1 MAQRR
6 SSSEDTKDTTFTA
19 LTPTESPTE
28 YRSNIEITELTSR
41 SKKDLEA
48 ARERILRRQ
57 ALVRQDAPQ
66 LPFLT
71 FFRRGLSDEEL
82 DRVATQPS
90 VYDDPATA
98 KFFEPHPQWENLH
111 RFDPDARWTWREEL
125 PLINRLDWKIM
136 AWACIAFFGLDLGR
150 GNLAQAN
157 TDNFLPDLN
166 LTTNDYNMGNT
177 VFQLSFLSAELPSQ
191 IISKR
196 IGVDR
201 WLPFLMCS
209 WAIVSGA
216 QFFLSGRTS
225 FLVCRCLLG
234 LLQGGFI
241 PEVVLFLT
249 YFYKNTELPFRLAI
263 FWCTRRFTDIVAPII
278 AFGIL
283 RLRGHQGHEGWRWLF
298 LAEGAIMFS
307 IGIFSAFFMPASPT
321 QTKSWYRPSGW
332 FNEREETIMVNRI
345 IRDDPSKGEMHN
357 RQGLTLKLL
366 WKSLCDFDIWPIYIF
381 GLLWELPS
389 GPPDQYLTLN
399 LRNLGFSTFDSN
411 LLSIP
416 SQFFGAITMLILTWL
431 SVAWNERA
439 AFGIV
444 TQLWYLP
451 NLIALAL
458 LRRQS
463 AHHWNWSIFAIL
475 TVLLSFPS
483 PHAMHVGWAN
493 RNSNSV
499 RTRAVSAALYNM
511 MVQLARV
518 VYSNIYRDDDKPEYR
533 RGNKQLIAI
542 CCMNVVVYC
551 LAKCYYL
558 WRNRSRDK
566 VWDAMSMNEKIHYLE
581 TTTDSGN
588 KRRDFRFAH

>member
-6 SSSEDTKDTTFTA
+6 STSEDNKDSTFTA
-19 LTPTESPTE
+19 LTPTESPVE
-28 YRSNIEITELTSR
+28 YRNNIEITELTAT
-41 SKKDLEA
+41 SKRDLEA

-98 KFFEPHPQWENLH
+98 KFFEPHPRWENLH
-111 RFDPDARWTWREEL
+111 RFDPEARWTWREEL

-136 AWACIAFFGLDLGR
+136 VWACIAFFGLDLGR

-166 LTTNDYNMGNT
+166 LTTNDYNLGNT

-209 WAIVSGA
+209 WAIVSG
-216 QFFLSGRTS
+216 
-225 FLVCRCLLG
+225 
-234 LLQGGFI
+234 
-241 PEVVLFLT
+241 FLT

-283 RLRGHQGHEGWRWLF
+283 RLRGKHGHEGWRWLF
-298 LAEGAIMFS
+298 LAEGAMMFS
-307 IGIFSAFFMPASPT
+307 IGVFSAFFMPASPT
-321 QTKSWYRPSGW
+321 QTKSWYRPNGW
-332 FNEREETIMVNRI
+332 FNEREETIIVNRV
-345 IRDDPSKGEMHN
+345 IRDDPSKGDMHN

-366 WKSLCDFDIWPIYIF
+366 WKSLGDFDIWPIYIF
-381 GLLWELPS
+381 GMLWELPS

-431 SVAWNERA
+431 SVSWNERA
-439 AFGIV
+439 SFGII

-463 AHHWNWSIFAIL
+463 AHHYNWSTFAIL
-475 TVLLSFPS
+475 TVLLSYPS

-518 VYSNIYRDDDKPEYR
+518 VYSNIYREDDKPECKLTPVLKPLR
-533 RGNKQLIAI
+533 A
-542 CCMNVVVYC
+542 
-551 LAKCYYL
+551 
-558 WRNRSRDK
+558 
-566 VWDAMSMNEKIHYLE
+566 
-581 TTTDSGN
+581 
-588 KRRDFRFAH
+588 